1 MGDGSRRALFFCIYA
16 DFMQI
21 PDRLSIQIESLRW
34 NQENK
39 YGENAPKGGDE
50 SMKVLIVLDSCSVDE
65 FRNDPEVRE
74 IFASLGPDADIEFV
88 QDTLMDEDD
97 YGYVARMEK
106 EGPEWIE
113 PQKEVM
119 EKLPDADILLVH
131 WHCVNRKMLEAAEHL
146 KFIGVMRSG
155 LEHINVAC
163 AQEKGI
169 VVKNCPGRLSNSV
182 ADLALAFM
190 IDETRGI
197 TRRNLRLGNKSLL
210 EEDKYDDA
218 SSRPMCMLKVG
229 LIGFGYIARE
239 VAKRVRAC
247 GSTVC
252 AYDPY
257 CSDEVFE
264 AEGVA
269 RATFDE
275 VLRQSDIISIH
286 VRLTEESKHMI
297 GDAEFG
303 MMKPNAIFINTA
315 RAGLVDEDALIRALE
330 TKKIRGAG
338 LDVFTEEPPSD
349 SCPLLHMDNVT
360 STPHIGGVFNGM
372 LVLSL
377 KLTVGILKEYLKS
390 LK

>member
-1 MGDGSRRALFFCIYA
+1 
-16 DFMQI
+16 
-21 PDRLSIQIESLRW
+21 
-34 NQENK
+34 
-39 YGENAPKGGDE
+39 
-50 SMKVLIVLDSCSVDE
+50 MKVLIVLDSCSVDE

-74 IFASLGPDADIEFV
+74 ILASLGPDADIEFV

-131 WHCVNRKMLEAAEHL
+131 WHCVNRRMLETAEHL

-229 LIGFGYIARE
+229 LIGFGCIARE

-247 GSTVC
+247 GSAVC

-264 AEGVA
+264 VEGVA

-286 VRLTEESKHMI
+286 VRLTEETKHMI

-303 MMKPNAIFINTA
+303 MMKSNAIFINTA

-338 LDVFTEEPPSD
+338 LDVFAEEPPSD
-349 SCPLLHMDNVT
+349 SCPLIHMDNVT

-390 LK
+390 SK

>member
-1 MGDGSRRALFFCIYA
+1 
-16 DFMQI
+16 
-21 PDRLSIQIESLRW
+21 
-34 NQENK
+34 
-39 YGENAPKGGDE
+39 
-50 SMKVLIVLDSCSVDE
+50 MKVLIVLDSCPVDE
-65 FRNDPEVRE
+65 FQNDPEVRE
-74 IFASLGPDADIEFV
+74 ILASLGPDTEIKFV
-88 QDTLMDEDD
+88 QDTLMNEDD

-106 EGPEWIE
+106 EGPEWVE

-119 EKLPDADILLVH
+119 ENLPQADVLLVH
-131 WHCVNRKMLEAAEHL
+131 WHCVNRKMIEAAENL

-197 TRRNLRLGNKSLL
+197 SRRNLRLGDKSLM

-229 LIGFGYIARE
+229 LIGFGSIARE
-239 VAKRVRAC
+239 VAKRVKAC
-247 GSTVC
+247 GSTVL

-257 CSDEVFE
+257 CSSEVF
-264 AEGVA
+264 AESGVTKA
-269 RATFDE
+269 EFDE
-275 VLRQSDIISIH
+275 VLEQSDIISIH
-286 VRLTEESKHMI
+286 VRLTEETKHMI
-297 GDAEFG
+297 GEAEFDR
-303 MMKPNAIFINTA
+303 MKPNAVFINTA
-315 RAGLVDEDALIRALE
+315 RAGLVDESALTRALE

-338 LDVFTEEPPSD
+338 LDVFATEPPSD
-349 SCPLLHMDNVT
+349 DCPLIHMDNVT

-377 KLTVGILKEYLKS
+377 KLTVGILKEYLENRE
-390 LK
+390 